1 MAKLLRKDILKAYDK
16 IKRMAGQAYSKRNYD
31 KSIHYIS
38 LAAKVAVYFNWI
50 YTDEELESL
59 MKKLSQAVLSDI
71 SANTQNKTEG
81 RYVFYD
87 FSATDNACLTQ
98 QYLRALISRN
108 VEILYIP
115 EVWDPSKNQAI
126 TKEVANYPKVTIAKP
141 TPGLTETERIKELYQ
156 IIRDFQPEKIVL
168 QLAPWSASA
177 VVLFNAF
184 PQISKYYIDL
194 NDHAFNLGTSCTDY
208 TIEFRNRGCTVATDK
223 RHIPANKILY
233 LPYYPVVT
241 HREFAGFP
249 EAVTKDKVIMLSGG
263 AFYKIYGDDN
273 RFFKIVKRLAEDNP
287 NLIILYIGLG
297 YDTKFRQFIK
307 ENRLEGR
314 IILLDFRRDINEV
327 FQQCDIYLATYP
339 FGGGLM
345 CQYAA
350 VNGKPVLAYN
360 RPERKSDFIES
371 VICDGTDLKITY
383 TDMDELAAEAR
394 KLINDK
400 NYRQE
405 KGALLQKEILTPEEF
420 GKRLFYLLS
429 LQESGQTYPKVA
441 IDYEAFFNRYLE
453 TQNNRSKTFKTLIIK
468 NFKWR
473 ALFLFPKVV
482 YVSLPLFLEF
492 LKSPRIILRKLKES
506 TLLF

>member
-1 MAKLLRKDILKAYDK
+1 MAKLLRKDIVKAYDK
-16 IKRMAGQAYSKRNYD
+16 IKRMADQAYSKRNYD
-31 KSIHYIS
+31 KSIHYIN

-59 MKKLSQAVLSDI
+59 MKKLSQAILSDI
-71 SANTQNKTEG
+71 SADTQNKTEG

-115 EVWDPSKNQAI
+115 EVWNPSKNQAI
-126 TKEVANYPKVTIAKP
+126 TKELANYPKVTVIKP
-141 TPGLTETERIKELYQ
+141 TSGLTETERIKELYQ
-156 IIRDFQPEKIVL
+156 IIRDFRPEKIVL
-168 QLAPWSASA
+168 QLAPWSAAA

-184 PQISKYYIDL
+184 PQVSKYYIDL
-194 NDHAFNLGTSCTDY
+194 TDHSFNLGTSCTDY
-208 TIEFRNRGCTVATDK
+208 TIEFRNRGCTVAIEK
-223 RHIPANKILY
+223 RHIPENRILY

-249 EAVTKDKVIMLSGG
+249 ETVTRDKVIMLSGG
-263 AFYKIYGDDN
+263 SFYKIYGDNN

-287 NLIILYIGLG
+287 NLIILYVGLG

-307 ENRLEGR
+307 DNRLEGR
-314 IILLDFRRDINEV
+314 IILLDFRKDINEV

-350 VNGKPVLAYN
+350 VNGKPILAYN
-360 RPERKSDFIES
+360 RPEKKSNFIES
-371 VICDGTDLKITY
+371 VICDGTDLKITF
-383 TDMDELAAEAR
+383 TDVDELVNEAR
-394 KLINDK
+394 KLINNE

-405 KGALLQKEILTPEEF
+405 KGSLLKKVILTPEEF
-420 GKRLFYLLS
+420 NNRLFDLFTLK
-429 LQESGQTYPKVA
+429 ENKRNYPKIQ
-441 IDYEAFFNRYLE
+441 IDYEAFFNIYLE
-453 TQNNRSKTFKTLIIK
+453 IQNNRSKTFKTVILK

-482 YVSLPLFLEF
+482 YISLPLLLEF
-492 LKSPRIILRKLKES
+492 LKSPRMILRKLKES